1 MLHRA
6 VSPVEFCSNLIPTEG
21 EGSWSKPNQ
30 LIHELTNKYI
40 TLSYRGSGRECPEP
54 LTQDN
59 QNELYGAL
67 NVD

>member
-30 LIHELTNKYI
+30 LIHELTNKYSV
-40 TLSYRGSGRECPEP
+40 LRGPSGAGMTPGQGKSVGC
-54 LTQDN
+54 LQ
-59 QNELYGAL
+59 Y
-67 NVD
+67 